1 MNHWLIAKTALT
13 PFHRN
18 AAGDFW
24 TATSS
29 RDISSM
35 GYTYPELANNPSNA
49 SIVAA
54 IREQY
59 SGPPDVPVGA
69 SEAKSQISS
78 ASTKELFLAQVKL
91 PPYGL
96 DDGREGSAPYNVLL
110 SLGQSSNGTQASPG
124 ENVVGVASSL
134 GGINMQ
140 NDQITSVP
148 IDLSAALD
156 EAIASGATTT
166 ENAQDYLKTN
176 LNYRVELVSPNTHS
190 IPINKR
196 H

>member
-1 MNHWLIAKTALT
+1 
-13 PFHRN
+13 
-18 AAGDFW
+18 
-24 TATSS
+24 
-29 RDISSM
+29 M

-69 SEAKSQISS
+69 SKTKSQTPS

-96 DDGREGSAPYNVLL
+96 DDGQAGSAPYNVLL
-110 SLGQSSNGTQASPG
+110 SLGPSNNSQATSS

-134 GGINMQ
+134 GGANMQ

-148 IDLSAALD
+148 IDLSTSLN
-156 EAIASGATTT
+156 EAIATGLATAET
-166 ENAQDYLKTN
+166 AQDYLKTN
-176 LNYRVELVSPNTHS
+176 LHYRLELVRENAQPS
-190 IPINKR
+190 
-196 H
+196 